1 MSITQTTGP
10 AVRIRPAVVP
20 ASFVAFV
27 PGDDGETRV
36 RFTRKPNGDQWKC
49 DEHGRHRFS
58 TCAHEKA
65 ALAAWRARKVEA
77 ND

>member
-1 MSITQTTGP
+1 MTTTTTPTVRLKTCAGP
-10 AVRIRPAVVP
+10 
-20 ASFVAFV
+20 SFVAFV
-27 PGDDGETRV
+27 QDAPDDAEVRV
-36 RFTRKPNGDQWKC
+36 RFTRHDKGDQWKC

-58 TCAHEKA
+58 TCPHEKA